1 MDAEAFSII
10 INTLVIATIV
20 IMCGGLAQDLDCG
33 HCLKKITLYSDEI
46 HFANH

>member
-20 IMCGGLAQDLDCG
+20 IMWGSLAQDLDCG
-33 HCLKKITLYSDEI
+33 HCLQKSLYSDER